1 MTLMISLAVVVC
13 IIALVITLIL
23 TQSVDPDYDKNKNI
37 TKLSVIYI
45 ALIPL
50 LSIIIALVWIYL

>member
-13 IIALVITLIL
+13 IVALVITLIL